1 MKKVIVAAVVLA
13 ALGIAALTVPA
24 AVAKEPAAG
33 DWGAL
38 AFLVGEWS
46 GEEGGAMGEGKA
58 TVTWTTELGG
68 ELLVGRHRID
78 FPATRKRTGTVEQD
92 MIVIHR
98 DGSGKPTRAMLF
110 DTAHNVTAFTVEVS
124 ADGKTITLT
133 SDAQPSVPRHRMTWT
148 RESDKEVSVTHQMA
162 SPGKP
167 DEFAPQTAGRM
178 RKQ

>member
-1 MKKVIVAAVVLA
+1 MKRMIVAAVMLA
-13 ALGIAALTVPA
+13 AWGGAALVAPH
-24 AVAKEPAAG
+24 AVAKEQAEG
-33 DWGAL
+33 DWGGL

-58 TVTWTTELGG
+58 TVSWSTELGG

-92 MIVIHR
+92 MLIIHR
-98 DGSGKPTRAMLF
+98 DSSGKPTRAMLF

-124 ADGKTITLT
+124 ADAKTITLT

-148 RESDKEVSVTHQMA
+148 RESDKEVSFTHQMA

-167 DEFAPQTAGRM
+167 DEFAPQTAGKM
-178 RKQ
+178 HKQ